1 MYLPSGMPV
10 LCHKENITW
19 YVAAKALVMSLM
31 SILNPIRF

>member
-1 MYLPSGMPV
+1 MYLSSGMPV
-10 LCHKENITW
+10 LYHKENITW